1 MAAKKKPID
10 TDLALQMADAYYD
23 GLRQAKQRAGL
34 SAASAAEVT
43 ARQRAEDEA
52 NNAVPFIE
60 AETEPETPPEA

>member
-1 MAAKKKPID
+1 MAAKKKPMSEEI
-10 TDLALQMADAYYD
+10 TSQMADAYYD

-52 NNAVPFIE
+52 NNTVPFL
-60 AETEPETPPEA
+60 ATEPETPPEA